1 MNTRFYKLGA
11 ALAVLTAALAGCM
24 PVAPYWQ
31 ANFGNSVRATVASQI
46 ADPAAARNTS
56 PVTGL
61 DGRAA
66 EGAQTRYE
74 RSFSTPTPHE
84 SAMVSGSGK

>member
-1 MNTRFYKLGA
+1 MNTRYNKLGP
-11 ALAVLTAALAGCM
+11 ALAVLAAALAGCM
-24 PVAPYWQ
+24 PVAPTWQ

-46 ADPAAARNTS
+46 ADPAAARNS
-56 PVTGL
+56 NPVAGL

-74 RSFSTPTPHE
+74 HSFSTPTPHE
-84 SAMVSGSGK
+84 SAMIAGSGK